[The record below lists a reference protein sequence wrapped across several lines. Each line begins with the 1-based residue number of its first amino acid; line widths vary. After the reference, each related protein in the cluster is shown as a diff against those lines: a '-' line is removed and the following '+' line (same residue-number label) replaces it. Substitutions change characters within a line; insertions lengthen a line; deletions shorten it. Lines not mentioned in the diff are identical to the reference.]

1 MVSWGYDRKFLFIF
15 LFFCISLCCRNAE
28 LFPALRGAQSVEH
41 SESLVYQ
48 RWAREQNLSTKK
60 STQNEHKA
68 AKPWRNRR
76 SFQMSKHAHKAR
88 CHSGGSTLTGFHGV
102 LPNGELRVW
111 TIALYSTSAVND
123 RHTYECQMIKISAC
137 FGCFRMMKYWAKT
150 TWMLAKTLSILIK
163 DLCFWMPTL
172 QILLV

>member
-1 MVSWGYDRKFLFIF
+1 MGKGTEF
-15 LFFCISLCCRNAE
+15 
-28 LFPALRGAQSVEH
+28 
-41 SESLVYQ
+41 VYFHLQ
-48 RWAREQNLSTKK
+48 WYKK

-163 DLCFWMPTL
+163 DLCFWMLFSIELFLL
-172 QILLV
+172 QTNSNTKLRGKAQYLGFDSL